1 MRTCSCYALA
11 HTDSRTGKATLTREG
26 KTLPDVFEGVFLEA
40 QFTLKQNLS
49 LVFLSD
55 DDPYDAGLHIY
66 LLSEDGSTL
75 DALEAGVAYASGIFK
90 IKQYGDTW
98 IEFEFFTNDT
108 VYKITNLEKPQF
120 QFSLPTGWKYKHF
133 LQKHW
138 LLLEQL

>member
-1 MRTCSCYALA
+1 MHTCSCYALA
-11 HTDSRTGKATLTREG
+11 HTDPRTGKATLTREG

-40 QFTLKQNLS
+40 QFLLEDYLS

-108 VYKITNLEKPQF
+108 VYKLTTLERQQF

-133 LQKHW
+133 LQKHQ